1 MDNKENRK
9 DILPTDPNR
18 QIQLVVN
25 RIGEDEATIDL
36 GNVFHNM
43 KIRKRLFA
51 WVLVLC
57 LTVGLCAPLLLYQIS
72 KPELTVSS
80 VVMLR
85 YEAPVKVL
93 KDDEWIVPD
102 DPEYEP
108 VSDLSAPDGT
118 DLDLNQITSAYV
130 LQTALDGMTLSKPIT
145 VSSLRNGIRIRTV
158 LTEDSQRI
166 KEALAGLA
174 DAKNA
179 DAYKQLQSAEMKYQ
193 NRFVV
198 SLTNGFKE
206 EDDEEDR
213 IAQELKDEELKELL
227 DRILTVYND
236 YLVRTYADITL
247 PDDAIS
253 VIDVQELDVLDS
265 LDQLRSGIDKLYDYC
280 DEKTDSVKA
289 YRSWKTGRSLEDW
302 METLKTF
309 RNINVDYLYSMVSE
323 NAITRDKSTLLTGWK
338 YMLREAQNQLD
349 EVNARIEE
357 TKKLLAAYKND
368 EVIVSMQESDA
379 AKSTKASTEY
389 YNDLILQQAKDYEK
403 VAELKTT
410 IADYTDRITRMD
422 EKTQIEVTEEV
433 ETELAR
439 SVESAKTLYEQISA
453 HMEEVFESPLYKTY
467 EDHSAP
473 QGKLQNFLV
482 ASLKKMIIGAVAG
495 VVIAF
500 GFWFLAALLPEF
512 SNNSEL
518 KKKETRSLDCA
529 RDDMNGDDMN
539 GKEADAK

>member
-1 MDNKENRK
+1 MDNENRK
-9 DILPTDPNR
+9 ELLPTDPDR

-25 RIGEDEATIDL
+25 HSGDDEDSIDL

-43 KIRKRLFA
+43 KVRKRLFA

-57 LTVGLCAPLLLYQIS
+57 LTVGIAAPLLLYQFS

-85 YEAPVKVL
+85 YE
-93 KDDEWIVPD
+93 VPKAAYRSRLRD
-102 DPEYEP
+102 GRITLAEAEFEP
-108 VSDLSAPDGT
+108 VTDLTAPDGA

-130 LQTALDGMTLSKPIT
+130 LQTALDGMTLSKPISI
-145 VSSLRNGIRIRTV
+145 SSLRNGIQIRTV
-158 LTEDSQRI
+158 LTDDSQRT

-174 DAKNA
+174 EAKNA
-179 DAYKQLQSAEMKYQ
+179 EAYNQLQEAEMKYQ

-206 EDDEEDR
+206 DEEDR
-213 IAQELKDEELKELL
+213 FVTELKDGELSLL
-227 DRILTVYND
+227 LNRILTVYND

-253 VIDVQELDVLDS
+253 VIDAQELDVLDS

-280 DEKTDSVKA
+280 DEKTDTVKA

-302 METLKTF
+302 METLQTF

-323 NAITRDKSTLLTGWK
+323 NAITRDKTTLVTGWK
-338 YMLREAQNQLD
+338 YLLREAQNQLD

-379 AKSTKASTEY
+379 AKSTKASTQY
-389 YNDLILQQAKDYEK
+389 YNNLILQQTADYEK
-403 VAELKTT
+403 VAELKAT

-422 EKTQIEVTEEV
+422 EKTQTEVTEEV
-433 ETELAR
+433 EAELAR
-439 SVESAKTLYEQISA
+439 SIESAKALYEQISA

-467 EDHSAP
+467 EDHSAA
-473 QGKLQNFLV
+473 QGKLENFLV
-482 ASLKKMIIGAVAG
+482 ASMKKMIIGAVAG
-495 VVIAF
+495 AVIAC
-500 GFWFLAALLPEF
+500 GIWFLAALLPEF
-512 SNNSEL
+512 SKGRKAEA
-518 KKKETRSLDCA
+518 D
-529 RDDMNGDDMN
+529 
-539 GKEADAK
+539 GKEAAAK